1 MSYYVGDNATQR
13 WKKLPPVST
22 VYNVDEMSNTY
33 ALIKK
38 RIDFGIASSLI
49 NAYVFDISST
59 LYALIKEQPLIKC
72 EHSTSCLY
80 NQWRSAYMT
89 EFGLLYTGWWMEYDV
104 LSISMSNYSI
114 E

>member
-1 MSYYVGDNATQR
+1 MQHKDERSWMLHNVLAAAN
-13 WKKLPPVST
+13 LPPVST

-38 RIDFGIASSLI
+38 RIDFGIAGSLI

-80 NQWRSAYMT
+80 NQWRSAYT
-89 EFGLLYTGWWMEYDV
+89 L
-104 LSISMSNYSI
+104 
-114 E
+114 